1 MGRIYL
7 QKDNPCDRDGH
18 VMEIQN
24 PERIPQGFIV
34 RTAVQ
39 LHLLLLQVLGH
50 ERPSVVLTPLRW
62 GTLLA
67 LGSTYLQLQLHRER
81 VTAVYCTQ
89 RVRQWYS
96 HGKLRIKGSFAG
108 SCE

>member
-7 QKDNPCDRDGH
+7 QKDNSCDGDGH

-24 PERIPQGFIV
+24 PKCISQGCIV
-34 RTAVQ
+34 QAAVQ

-50 ERPSVVLTPLRW
+50 ERASVVLTPLRW

-67 LGSTYLQLQLHRER
+67 LGSTQLQLHWER
-81 VTAVYCTQ
+81 VTAVHRT
-89 RVRQWYS
+89 RQV
-96 HGKLRIKGSFAG
+96 GR
-108 SCE
+108 